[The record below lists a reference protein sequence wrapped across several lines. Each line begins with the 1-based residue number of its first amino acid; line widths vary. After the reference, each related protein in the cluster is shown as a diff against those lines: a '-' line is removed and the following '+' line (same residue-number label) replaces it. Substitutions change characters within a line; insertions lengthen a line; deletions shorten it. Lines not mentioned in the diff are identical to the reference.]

1 MKTSI
6 FWQRLVCL
14 LCSAIFFTGSLQA
27 QDSITKFEGW
37 VVAQDNVSRL
47 FMVQNYAQ
55 QEIFFVR
62 TLDKHSNRETSQI
75 IKIVHQ
81 YRSLKEKLPEQVFS
95 SDKKWSFKVVRNVSC
110 DVRVEKWSDN
120 PNIFLIDSNDLPSN
134 IDVPCYILK
143 RKGVKGLTRKR

>member
-1 MKTSI
+1 MRKLT
-6 FWQRLVCL
+6 FVQRLICL

-27 QDSITKFEGW
+27 QDSITKFEGR

-47 FMVQNYAQ
+47 LLLQNYAQ

-62 TLDKHSNRETSQI
+62 TLDKLSNQETSRI

-81 YRSLKEKLPEQVFS
+81 YHSLKEKLPEQVFS
-95 SDKKWSFKVVRNVSC
+95 SDKKWSFKVVRDMSC
-110 DVRVEKWSDN
+110 DVRVEKWNDN
-120 PNIFLIDSNDLPSN
+120 PKIFLIDNNNLPSN

-143 RKGVKGLTRKR
+143 KKGVKGLTRKH